1 MGLNCRALI
10 RAAQPQ
16 GVCISGIAKNHD
28 SGRPRE
34 LFSSSCAIEYLWRHL
49 YPSDNPW
56 TLIEKTELALELEV
70 LGTIKVTVVDTEG
83 LTGQRAWCLQP
94 KLDEFL
100 TLKIS
105 ISSCVYKRTPEG
117 IFTVYY
123 IYYLFGFQD

>member
-1 MGLNCRALI
+1 M
-10 RAAQPQ
+10 
-16 GVCISGIAKNHD
+16 CISGIAKNHD
-28 SGRPRE
+28 SRRPRE
-34 LFSSSCAIEYLWRHL
+34 LFGSCATEYLWRHL

-70 LGTIKVTVVDTEG
+70 LGTIKETVVDTEG
-83 LTGQRAWCLQP
+83 LTGQRSWCLKR

-117 IFTVYY
+117 IFTTYY